1 MEIRELVLAQRR
13 HFETGVTR
21 PVEFRRDAL
30 KLLRD
35 GVLRH
40 EAKLEAAL
48 WTDLGKPVYESY
60 MTEIGIVLEEIRRH
74 LAHLS
79 GWARPR
85 FRPAP
90 AAHFPAFCRVEPEP
104 FGVALIMAPWNYP
117 VQLCLL
123 PLIGAISAGC
133 CAVIKPSA
141 YAPAASAAMAELIR
155 NLFPPE
161 YVAVVEGGRAENGA
175 LLEEKFDRIF
185 FTGSVAVGKV
195 VMTAASRNL
204 TPVILELGGKSPVIV
219 DETADVRTAARRVA
233 FGKVVNA
240 GQTCVAP
247 DYVLVQ
253 ESRLE
258 LFLDGYRK
266 ALAEFFPCG
275 DYSAMPKIVNDRHFQ
290 RLEGLMK
297 SGRIV
302 QGGRT
307 DAARRRI
314 LPTVLVDVSPED
326 PVMQEEIFGPILP
339 VLTYG
344 SLGEAI
350 DFIRARPRP
359 LALYLF
365 TKSAENRRRVFDSCS
380 FGGGCVND
388 TLVHVC
394 VGDLPFGGVG
404 DSGMGCYH
412 GKASYDAFTHERSVL
427 CRGNRPDLRVRYHPY
442 GDRKLALVK
451 KLMK

>member
-1 MEIRELVLAQRR
+1 MDIHELVLLQRA

-21 PVEFRRDAL
+21 PVGFRQDAL

-35 GVLRH
+35 GIRRH

-74 LAHLS
+74 LSRLP

-85 FRPAP
+85 LRPAP
-90 AAHFPAFCRVEPEP
+90 AVHFPAVCRIEPEP

-123 PLIGAISAGC
+123 PLIGAVSAGC

-141 YAPAASAAMAELIR
+141 YAPTVSSALAELIGE
-155 NLFPPE
+155 LFPPE
-161 YVAVVEGGRAENGA
+161 YVAVVEGGREENSA

-195 VMTAASRNL
+195 VMTAAAKHL

-219 DETADVRTAARRVA
+219 DETADVLTAARRVA

-258 LFLDGYRK
+258 MFLDGYRR
-266 ALAEFFPCG
+266 ALTEFFPYG
-275 DYSAMPKIVNDRHFQ
+275 DYSSMPRIINDKHFR
-290 RLEGLMK
+290 RLEGLMQ

-314 LPTVLVDVSPED
+314 FPTVLVDVSPED

-350 DFIRARPRP
+350 DFVRARPRP

-365 TKSAENRRRVFDSCS
+365 TKNEENRKRVFSGCS

-388 TLVHVC
+388 TLVHVS
-394 VGDLPFGGVG
+394 VGDMPFGGVG

-427 CRGNRPDLRVRYHPY
+427 VRGNRPDLRVRYHPY
-442 GDRKLALVK
+442 GDRKLTLVRTLLK
-451 KLMK
+451 